1 MSDPSPKI
9 SVPAPGLE
17 VIGIDKR
24 FGPVHALDQVSMKVN
39 PGTVHALL
47 GGNGAG
53 KSTLVKCIM
62 GYYQPD
68 AGQILL
74 DGKHVTVKNPGEAR
88 SLGIGMVYQ
97 HFTLVP
103 NMTVAENMVMSRGE
117 LPAVIDWEM
126 EYAKLREFM
135 RTTPFFIKITRQV
148 RELSAGE
155 KQKLE
160 ICKQLYLKNKVLF
173 LDEPTSVLT
182 PGEADEVLTLLR
194 NMANSGDLTV
204 LMITHKFREV
214 MKFADEVTVLRNGKL
229 AGKGKVGE
237 LKPADMSAMMI
248 GSETTRT
255 AARENKPPGEALL
268 KIEDIRALDDIGLL
282 ALEDLNLSVRSGEIV
297 GIAGVSGN
305 GQSKLVEVL
314 AGQRKSIAGQIKIHN
329 EIFGGSRAELRKH
342 KVNCLPEEPLRNTC
356 VGGMSVAHNM
366 AMRNYD
372 AHPHTLGG
380 FFLNR
385 ISIRRMAIDLIQR
398 YRVKTPTPD
407 VPIRALSG
415 GNIQRAVLAREL
427 AHGVDVLIA
436 ANPCFGLDFA
446 AAAEIRAQIIEA
458 RNRGSA
464 VLLISEDL
472 DEIFELSDRII
483 VMFHGKFVYETDAAS
498 ADIAIIG
505 RHMAG
510 HGTGATHQEEE
521 LVSTPPAAVTH

>member
-1 MSDPSPKI
+1 MSDSSTTPAGH
-9 SVPAPGLE
+9 APGLE
-17 VIGIDKR
+17 VINMSKR
-24 FGPVHALDQVSMKVN
+24 FGTVQALDQVSMKVT
-39 PGTVHALL
+39 PGSLHALL

-68 AGQILL
+68 AGNIILA
-74 DGKHVTVKNPGEAR
+74 DRQVIVRNPREAR
-88 SLGIGMVYQ
+88 ELGIGMVYQ
-97 HFTLVP
+97 HFTLVQ
-103 NMTVAENMVMSRGE
+103 NMTVAENMVMSRGDV
-117 LPAVIDWEM
+117 PGVIDWKK
-126 EYAKLREFM
+126 EYENLRKFM
-135 RTTPFFIKITRQV
+135 RTTPFFIDITKPV
-148 RELSAGE
+148 RSLSAGE

-160 ICKQLYLKNKVLF
+160 ICKQLYLQNKVLF

-194 NMANSGDLTV
+194 DMTRSGALTV

-214 MKFADEVTVLRNGKL
+214 MKFADEVLRNGKP
-229 AGKGKVGE
+229 AGKGKVVD
-237 LKPADMSAMMI
+237 LTPADMSAMMI

-255 AARENKPPGEALL
+255 AARGDNLPGDAVLQ
-268 KIEDIRALDDIGLL
+268 IEGLHALDDLGLP
-282 ALEDLNLSVRSGEIV
+282 ALEELNLKVHAGEIV

-314 AGQRKSIAGQIKIHN
+314 GGQRRATAGTIRVHN
-329 EIFGGSRAELRKH
+329 EVFKGTRAEIRRH

-356 VGGMSVAHNM
+356 VGGMSVAQNM

-372 AHPHTLGG
+372 AHPHTMAG

-385 ISIRRMAIDLIQR
+385 MSIRRMAVDLILR

-407 VPIRALSG
+407 IPIRSLSG
-415 GNIQRAVLAREL
+415 GNVQRAVLAREL
-427 AHGVDVLIA
+427 AGGVEVLIA

-458 RNRGSA
+458 RNRGAA

-472 DEIFELSDRII
+472 DEVFELSDRIV
-483 VMFHGKFVYETDAAS
+483 VMFHGRFVYETIAAL

-510 HGTGATHQEEE
+510 HATAAHAPPDAE
-521 LVSTPPAAVTH
+521 LVTTSS

>member
-1 MSDPSPKI
+1 MTEPAAKA
-9 SVPAPGLE
+9 VAGAPGLE
-17 VIGIDKR
+17 VIQMTKH
-24 FGPVHALDQVSMKVN
+24 FGPVHALDGVSMKVP
-39 PGTVHALL
+39 PGTMHALL

-68 AGQILL
+68 SGEILL
-74 DGKHVTVKNPGEAR
+74 GRERVIIRNPGEAR
-88 SLGIGMVYQ
+88 GLGIGMVYQ
-97 HFTLVP
+97 HFTLVQ
-103 NMTVAENMVMSRGE
+103 NMTVAENMVMSRGV
-117 LPAVIDWEM
+117 LPTILDWKK
-126 EYAKLREFM
+126 EYDDLRAFM
-135 RTTPFFIKITRQV
+135 RTTPFFIDITKPV
-148 RELSAGE
+148 RSLSAGE

-160 ICKQLYLKNKVLF
+160 ICKQLYLRNKVLF

-182 PGEADEVLTLLR
+182 PGEADEVLTLLKDMTR
-194 NMANSGDLTV
+194 SGALTV

-214 MKFADEVTVLRNGKL
+214 MKFADDVTVLRNGKL

-237 LKPADMSAMMI
+237 LTPADMSAMMI

-255 AARENKPPGEALL
+255 AARDSKPPGEPLL
-268 KIEDIRALDDIGLL
+268 RIENLHALDDLGLP
-282 ALEDLNLSVRSGEIV
+282 ALEELNLSVHAGEIV

-314 AGQRKSIAGQIKIHN
+314 GGQRRATAGRIRVHG
-329 EIFGGSRAELRKH
+329 ETFTGTRAELRKH

-356 VGGMSVAHNM
+356 VGGMSVAQNM

-372 AHPHTLGG
+372 AHPHTVGG

-385 ISIRRMAIDLIQR
+385 VSIRRMAVDLIQR

-415 GNIQRAVLAREL
+415 GNVQRAMLAREL
-427 AHGVDVLIA
+427 AGGVEVLIA

-458 RNRGSA
+458 RNRGAA

-472 DEIFELSDRII
+472 DEVFELSDRIV
-483 VMFHGKFVYETDAAS
+483 VMFHGRFVYETDAAR
-498 ADIAIIG
+498 ADIAVIG

-510 HGTGATHQEEE
+510 HAAPAEE
-521 LVSTPPAAVTH
+521 PAAAPA

>member
-1 MSDPSPKI
+1 MSDPITPP
-9 SVPAPGLE
+9 VVTAPGLE
-17 VIGIDKR
+17 VINMTKR
-24 FGPVHALDQVSMKVN
+24 FGAVLALDGVSMKVA
-39 PGTVHALL
+39 PGTLHALL

-53 KSTLVKCIM
+53 KSTLVKCVM
-62 GYYQPD
+62 GYYQ
-68 AGQILL
+68 ATSGQILL
-74 DGKHVTVKNPGEAR
+74 ADKEVVIRNPREAR
-88 SLGIGMVYQ
+88 ELGIGMVYQ
-97 HFTLVP
+97 HFTLVQ
-103 NMTVAENMVMSRGE
+103 NMTVAENMVMSRGDV
-117 LPAVIDWEM
+117 PSVIDWKK
-126 EYAKLREFM
+126 EYEDLRKFM
-135 RTTPFFIKITRQV
+135 RTTPFFIDITKPV
-148 RELSAGE
+148 RSLSAGE

-160 ICKQLYLKNKVLF
+160 ICKQLYLNNKVLF

-182 PGEADEVLTLLR
+182 PGEADEVLTLLKDMTR
-194 NMANSGDLTV
+194 SGNLTV

-229 AGKGKVGE
+229 AGKGKVGA
-237 LKPADMSAMMI
+237 LTPTDMSAMMI

-255 AARENKPPGEALL
+255 AARDNKPRGDVQLH
-268 KIEDIRALDDIGLL
+268 IEGLHALDDLGLK
-282 ALEDLNLSVRSGEIV
+282 ALEDLNLTVHAGEIV

-314 AGQRKSIAGQIKIHN
+314 GGQRRATEGQVRVHG
-329 EIFGGSRAELRKH
+329 ERFSGSRAEIRKH

-356 VGGMSVAHNM
+356 VGGMSVAQNM

-372 AHPHTLGG
+372 AHPHTLGH

-385 ISIRRMAIDLIQR
+385 VSIRRMAVDLIQR

-415 GNIQRAVLAREL
+415 GNVQRAVLAREL
-427 AHGVDVLIA
+427 AGGVEVLIA

-458 RNRGSA
+458 RNRGAA

-472 DEIFELSDRII
+472 DEVFELSDRIV
-483 VMFHGKFVYETDAAS
+483 VMFHGKFVYQTPAAE

-510 HGTGATHQEEE
+510 HASAAHAETAPTDSE
-521 LVSTPPAAVTH
+521 VPAPMSA